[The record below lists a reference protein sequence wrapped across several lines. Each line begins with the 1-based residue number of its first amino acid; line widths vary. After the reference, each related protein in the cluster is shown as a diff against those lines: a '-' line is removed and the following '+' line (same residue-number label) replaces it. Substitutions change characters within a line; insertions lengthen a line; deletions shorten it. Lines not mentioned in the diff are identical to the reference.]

1 MTVKNIIT
9 VKFNYNNFTND
20 GQMEQKLEANVNDT
34 QTEKNP
40 KNSF

>member
-9 VKFNYNNFTND
+9 VKFNYNNFTNY

-34 QTEKNP
+34 QT
-40 KNSF
+40 